1 MAGVETNLRKNI
13 VIEVDRREAIF
24 HAINIASK
32 DDVII
37 IAGKGHEPYQEIHGV
52 KHDFKD
58 LDVAQEALSQKSR
71 S

>member
-1 MAGVETNLRKNI
+1 M
-13 VIEVDRREAIF
+13 IEVDRREAIF
-24 HAINIASK
+24 HAVIIAQK

-58 LDVAQEALSQKSR
+58 LDIAKEALAARKNT
-71 S
+71 